1 MAMTYLIVHQS
12 IELLTI
18 KFNNIGSKMTLVE
31 HPGDKEVLVLLAV
44 YSLLLSGDLQVSVF
58 FHVYMALHGLMIKV
72 QIDPKKY
79 LFLLL

>member
-44 YSLLLSGDLQVSVF
+44 YSLLLSGDLQVSAF
-58 FHVYMALHGLMIKV
+58 SRIHGTTW
-72 QIDPKKY
+72 IDD
-79 LFLLL
+79 

>member
-1 MAMTYLIVHQS
+1 MAMTYLIARQL

-31 HPGDKEVLVLLAV
+31 HPRDKEVMVLLVV

-58 FHVYMALHGLMIKV
+58 FSRIHGTT
-72 QIDPKKY
+72 
-79 LFLLL
+79 